1 MERNNKIDKW
11 SSSYKGIGTFKTYEF
26 MILQSHTALK

>member
-11 SSSYKGIGTFKTYEF
+11 SPYKGIGTFKTYEF